1 MENGI
6 IINVVNVKPSIFNF
20 AEEHIGLK
28 TEDLHKERLI
38 CNKKYIYSILC
49 HFIKFH
55 LNQYHWIYYLN
66 IEMCFLFKTFLI
78 IYDHFFADR
87 ETLKTSV

>member
-38 CNKKYIYSILC
+38 CNKKIYIFNFMSLYKISLKSISLD
-49 HFIKFH
+49 
-55 LNQYHWIYYLN
+55 L
-66 IEMCFLFKTFLI
+66 LFE
-78 IYDHFFADR
+78 Y
-87 ETLKTSV
+87 